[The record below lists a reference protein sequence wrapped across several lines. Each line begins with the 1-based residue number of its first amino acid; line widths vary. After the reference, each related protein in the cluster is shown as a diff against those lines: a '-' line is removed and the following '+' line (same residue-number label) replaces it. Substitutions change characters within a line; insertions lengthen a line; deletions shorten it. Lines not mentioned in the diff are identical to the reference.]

1 MTVLIL
7 CTQWLACQKEIN
19 MKTFK
24 LFLLL
29 PLLFSL
35 SFNFTFSQLNFDCTD
50 VTVPCDAEPTVVTP
64 AQVDCGNGFFAP
76 TRASCPAAPQ
86 PTEVNCPGG
95 YFSDYYQQCMK
106 TCPGN
111 SPDVRLNESCSA
123 APTGNTSSQ
132 PTPTTPVL
140 NTGSPYQTPPYV
152 PNNTGGVSVTCRGN
166 GQCGV
171 GINWGGANIGYNP
184 TPTAPTY
191 NQPSSPYWGG
201 NSGNSQIY
209 SPSPTYNTESR
220 SCTSEYRTCSN
231 GQAMPRDTNCTWRE
245 DLCRVNTIPTAP
257 RVVCPVNYN
266 VSGQECVPNKKYCAD
281 GAQVNFYEQCL
292 KTCWSGTL
300 SGQRIPENQSC
311 PAGVINVQPNPGQ
324 TYNPTP
330 VTTVNNS
337 NQTKTCPGG
346 YIAKITE
353 ACPAVP
359 NWGGDS
365 RPAQAYATTTNVY
378 NTNVSTTKVCR
389 DGNTVYDYQVCTKRC
404 LDGKLIN
411 EDYRCPVA
419 KANHEVITTTPTYIT
434 NSSASCNGVADIVN
448 SANTTGYFEYGTSA
462 QLGKTTNSGNI
473 GYGDNIAYSN
483 TITNLESDTKY
494 YCRAVIVNKDG
505 VYKGDIVSFRTSANK
520 KVYVS
525 TIIEEVYKKEIISS
539 PVKKSIT
546 KKVEQKKVEITCK
559 DTAGNLDKLES
570 GEKFLDMRL
579 DNVSGY
585 ISPSEIT
592 DYRLEYKNRSSINL
606 ENVLVAVKVPEGMA
620 YVSSTDGT
628 ENDGEIIIKVGDLK
642 ANESKII
649 NFKLKGDKN
658 LVSGKNI
665 IVQANSTYDM
675 LDENGDKISDENS
688 VYSISTVTD
697 KMVSINNKISKETET
712 FWSGWLFKFLLSIIL
727 LVILF
732 VLGRNIYKKIIHK
745 RHADRILGHH

>member
-1 MTVLIL
+1 MKQIKIMKFSKNILLISV
-7 CTQWLACQKEIN
+7 IFISIFFVN
-19 MKTFK
+19 
-24 LFLLL
+24 L
-29 PLLFSL
+29 PNS
-35 SFNFTFSQLNFDCTD
+35 FSQECTD
-50 VTVPCDAEPTVVTP
+50 NCTVVETVEIPIDNTP
-64 AQVDCGNGFFAP
+64 TYVPPVD
-76 TRASCPAAPQ
+76 Q
-86 PTEVNCPGG
+86 PTQINCPEG

-111 SPDVRLNESCSA
+111 SPDVKLNESCYV

-132 PTPTTPVL
+132 PTPTTPVW
-140 NTGSPYQTPPYV
+140 NTNSPYQTPPYV
-152 PNNTGGVSVTCRGN
+152 PNNTGGVNVTCRGN
-166 GQCGV
+166 GKCGV
-171 GINWGGANIGYNP
+171 GINWGGVNIAYNP

-201 NSGNSQIY
+201 TSGTQ
-209 SPSPTYNTESR
+209 TYNQPQVYNQPTIV
-220 SCTSEYRTCSN
+220 TS
-231 GQAMPRDTNCTWRE
+231 GPPQ
-245 DLCRVNTIPTAP
+245 I
-257 RVVCPVNYN
+257 VCPINYI
-266 VSGQECVPNKKYCAD
+266 VSNRECVPNKKYCAD

-311 PAGVINVQPNPGQ
+311 PAGVTTVQPNPGQ

-330 VTTVNNS
+330 VTTINNS

-346 YIAKITE
+346 YIVKVTE

-359 NWGGDS
+359 NWAGDG
-365 RPAQAYATTTNVY
+365 RPAQVYATTTNVY
-378 NTNVSTTKVCR
+378 STSINTTKVCR

-411 EDYRCPVA
+411 EDYRCPIA
-419 KANHEVITTTPTYIT
+419 KVNHEVITTTPTYIT

-462 QLGKTTNSGNI
+462 QLGKSTNSGNI

-483 TITNLESDTKY
+483 TITNLEPDTKY

-505 VYKGDIVSFRTSANK
+505 VYKGDIVSFKTSANK

-606 ENVLVAVKVPEGMA
+606 ENVLVTVKVPEGMA
-620 YVSSTDGT
+620 YVSSTDSI

-649 NFKLKGDKN
+649 NFKLRGNKN

-697 KMVSINNKISKETET
+697 KIVSLNNKISKETET
-712 FWSGWLFKFLLSIIL
+712 FWSGWLFKLLLSVLL
-727 LVILF
+727 LVILAI
-732 VLGRNIYKKIIHK
+732 LGRNIYKKIIHK

>member
-1 MTVLIL
+1 MKFSKNILLISVIFISIFF
-7 CTQWLACQKEIN
+7 IN
-19 MKTFK
+19 
-24 LFLLL
+24 L
-29 PLLFSL
+29 PNS
-35 SFNFTFSQLNFDCTD
+35 FSQECTDDCTITE
-50 VTVPCDAEPTVVTP
+50 TVEIPIDNTP
-64 AQVDCGNGFFAP
+64 SQVDCGDGFFAP
-76 TRASCPAAPQ
+76 TKASCPATPQ

-111 SPDVRLNESCSA
+111 SPDVRLNESCSVT
-123 APTGNTSSQ
+123 PTGNTSSQ

-140 NTGSPYQTPPYV
+140 NTNSPYQTPPYV

-171 GINWGGANIGYNP
+171 GINWGGVNIGYNP

-201 NSGNSQIY
+201 TSGTQ
-209 SPSPTYNTESR
+209 TYNQPQV
-220 SCTSEYRTCSN
+220 YN
-231 GQAMPRDTNCTWRE
+231 QP
-245 DLCRVNTIPTAP
+245 TIVIPGP
-257 RVVCPVNYN
+257 PQIVCPINYT
-266 VSGQECVPNKKYCAD
+266 VSSRECIPNKKPCSE
-281 GAQVNFYEQCL
+281 GGQVNFYEQCL

-311 PAGVINVQPNPGQ
+311 PAGVINMQPNPGQ

-330 VTTVNNS
+330 VTIVNNS

-365 RPAQAYATTTNVY
+365 RPAQVYATTTNVY

-411 EDYRCPVA
+411 EDYRCPIA

-434 NSSASCNGVADIVN
+434 NNSASCNGVADIVN
-448 SANTTGYFEYGTSA
+448 NANTTGYFEYGTSA
-462 QLGKTTNSGNI
+462 SLGKATNSGNI

-483 TITNLESDTKY
+483 TVTNLESDTKY

-505 VYKGDIVSFRTSANK
+505 VYKGDIVSFRTNANK

-525 TIIEEVYKKEIISS
+525 TIIEEVYKKEVISS
-539 PVKKSIT
+539 PIKKSIT
-546 KKVEQKKVEITCK
+546 KKVEQKKVEVTCK
-559 DTAGNLDKLES
+559 DTAGNTDKLES

-606 ENVLVAVKVPEGMA
+606 ENVLFTIKVPEGMA

-642 ANESKII
+642 ANESKTI

-658 LVSGKNI
+658 LVSGRNI

-732 VLGRNIYKKIIHK
+732 VLGRNIYKKIIRK
-745 RHADRILGHH
+745 RYADRILGHH